1 MTREYIGRVELRC
14 AIDCWRSQQ
23 QPLMAPSLAAADY
36 WVRAKR
42 CVHCGE
48 ALAIADPVAAEAVAR
63 LEAEGLSAAS
73 VEAGAP
79 PSKIG
84 TPG

>member
-1 MTREYIGRVELRC
+1 MAREYIGQVELRC

-23 QPLMAPSLAAADY
+23 DRVMAPSLMAADD

-42 CVHCGE
+42 CAHCGE
-48 ALAIADPVAAEAVAR
+48 GLEITEAVAA

-84 TPG
+84 ISG